1 MNLAHDPDRPQ
12 PGLVPGLSG
21 LVDGNNAGVNRILHA
36 ARTHLGMDIA
46 FVSEFEEKDRIF
58 RHVDAQ
64 DRSPIHAGDR
74 LSLDQGYCQL
84 VVKGLLPELIPD
96 TSQVPAAM
104 AMPETTQL
112 PIGAHLSV
120 PIHLGDGRLYGTFCC
135 FSYGADPSLNERD
148 LQMMRICADLVA
160 YQIDAELAL
169 TRQTDEKFAY
179 VKGAINQG
187 GPAIVYQPIYR
198 LESGKISGMECLSRF
213 DGRPLR
219 TPDMWFADAAQ
230 VGLGVEL
237 ELSAIRKAL
246 AGLDAL
252 PDDVYLAINSSP
264 DTVLSGRLTEMLEGI
279 SGERLVLEITEHAHV
294 PDYQDLLQALAPL
307 RARGVKIS
315 IDDAGAGYSS
325 MSHILNMR
333 PDLIKL
339 DMSLTRKIDSDMA
352 RYALAAALSEF
363 ARKTGADIVAEGV
376 ETAAELRSLRSL
388 GIVKAQGYYLS
399 RPQTLPD
406 AVRLLAANSRQLH

>member
-1 MNLAHDPDRPQ
+1 MQIPDLSLSTAVL
-12 PGLVPGLSG
+12 PGITGVL
-21 LVDGNNAGVNRILHA
+21 DGGARGVGRVLHA
-36 ARTHLGMDIA
+36 VRTHLGMDVA
-46 FVSEFEEKDRIF
+46 FVSEFEEHDRVL

-74 LSLDQGYCQL
+74 IPLDQGYCRRI
-84 VVKGLLPELIPD
+84 VEGVLPGLIPD
-96 TSQVPAAM
+96 TSQVPEAM
-104 AMPETTQL
+104 ALPETTQL
-112 PIGAHLSV
+112 PIGAHLGV
-120 PIHLGDGRLYGTFCC
+120 PVYLSDGRFYGTFCC
-135 FSYGADPSLNERD
+135 FSYVADGSLNERD
-148 LQMMRICADLVA
+148 LQMMRVCAELMA
-160 YQIDAELAL
+160 YQIGAELEA
-169 TRQTDEKFAY
+169 TRDADRKFAH

-213 DGRPLR
+213 DGLPPRS
-219 TPDMWFADAAQ
+219 PDLWFAEAAE

-246 AGLDAL
+246 AGMDAL
-252 PDDVYLAINSSP
+252 PQDVYLAINSSP
-264 DTVLSGRLTEMLEGI
+264 ETILSGRLAELLQDVA
-279 SGERLVLEITEHAHV
+279 GERLVLEITEHAHV
-294 PDYQDLLQALAPL
+294 ADYQDLIQALAPL
-307 RARGVKIS
+307 RDRGIRIS

-339 DMSLTRKIDSDMA
+339 DMSLTRQIDSDMA

-363 ARKTGADIVAEGV
+363 ARKTGVDIVAEGV

-399 RPQTLPD
+399 RPQPLPD
-406 AVRLLAANSRQLH
+406 AIRLLAANARQLH